1 MILIVDDEPH
11 IRSSLAGLLADDG
24 RTTATV
30 PSAEEAEVILR
41 GGGVKLIL
49 LDIQL
54 PGKDGLTFLEDNRRQ
69 LANIPVIVISG
80 RGDIPTAVAAMKF
93 GACDYI
99 EKPLSAER
107 VLVTVRQALRLSES
121 LQTEQRLVDRLLDH
135 HALIGRSPAMEQL
148 REMIAKAAAVDATI
162 LITGETGTGKE
173 LVAHHIHYAS
183 RRKAEPL
190 VKVNCP
196 AIPETLFESEV
207 FGYVRGA
214 FTGAHKDR
222 LGRFEKAHGGT
233 IFLDE
238 IGDLPPAMQ
247 SKLLRVLETGEFEK
261 VGSDK
266 TIAVDCRVITATNR
280 DLTEMVMGG
289 SFREDLYYR
298 LKVVTIEAPPL
309 RRRVED
315 ILVLLEHFWEELDAG
330 GRYRLTPEATGQIS
344 AYNWPG
350 NIRQL
355 KSLAQQIAFACPPGE
370 IGPADVARI
379 LYGSASD
386 AAREAEA
393 GENMLAAAVH
403 QFEIGYLSR
412 LYHQHSGNIAAV
424 ARQLNMDRG
433 NLSRKLRQLGIV

>member
-24 RTTATV
+24 RATATA
-30 PSAEEAEVILR
+30 PSAEAAEVILG
-41 GGGVKLIL
+41 GGGVILIL
-49 LDIQL
+49 LDIQF

-80 RGDIPTAVAAMKF
+80 RGDISTAVAAMKF

-99 EKPLSAER
+99 EKPLSPER

-135 HALIGRSPAMEQL
+135 HVLIGHSRAMEQL

-162 LITGETGTGKE
+162 LISGETGTGKE

-183 RRKAEPL
+183 RRKVEPL

-207 FGYVRGA
+207 FGHVRGA

-222 LGRFEKAHGGT
+222 QGRFEKAHGGT

-247 SKLLRVLETGEFEK
+247 SKLVRVIETGEFEK

-266 TIAVDCRVITATNR
+266 TITVDCRVIAATNR
-280 DLTEMVMGG
+280 NLAEMVTGG
-289 SFREDLYYR
+289 GFREDLYYR

-309 RRRVED
+309 RGRVED
-315 ILVLLEHFWEELDAG
+315 VPVLL
-330 GRYRLTPEATGQIS
+330 
-344 AYNWPG
+344 
-350 NIRQL
+350 
-355 KSLAQQIAFACPPGE
+355 
-370 IGPADVARI
+370 
-379 LYGSASD
+379 
-386 AAREAEA
+386 
-393 GENMLAAAVH
+393 
-403 QFEIGYLSR
+403 
-412 LYHQHSGNIAAV
+412 
-424 ARQLNMDRG
+424 
-433 NLSRKLRQLGIV
+433 